1 MIIFLWISV
10 ALVRYCCFGLHVMLK
25 NLNYSKIIFLTSLSI
40 ASGGHMFR
48 EGSCFVRSTF
58 HRVLMRKY

>member
-10 ALVRYCCFGLHVMLK
+10 ALVRYCFGLYVMLK
-25 NLNYSKIIFLTSLSI
+25 DLNYSEIVYSQLVSL

-48 EGSCFVRSTF
+48 SGSSFVRSTF
-58 HRVLMRKY
+58 HRILMRKY